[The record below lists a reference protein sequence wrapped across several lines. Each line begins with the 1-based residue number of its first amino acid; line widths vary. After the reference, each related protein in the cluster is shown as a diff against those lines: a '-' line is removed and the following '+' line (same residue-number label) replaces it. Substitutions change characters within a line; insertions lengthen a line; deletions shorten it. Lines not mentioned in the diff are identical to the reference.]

1 MSDWR
6 HRVLISWLSHKAF
19 VSKSLIYLPDYFPL
33 LGRDWSHRH
42 VPFLGKLSHPS
53 QMTRRFRGSMPKFIF
68 MGGVG
73 FVIGCRNNLYHQCT
87 HQSNIHDLQHSLL
100 QPCVKNSFPLP
111 VLRTRTARFPGFY
124 STQRLAWMWVL
135 FFSSETHPPVLFSP
149 PPTNVMHHF
158 FPGIIGTLCPE
169 QRLFS
174 IQLILRTMGCSRVD

>member
-6 HRVLISWLSHKAF
+6 HRVLISWQSHKAF

-42 VPFLGKLSHPS
+42 VPFLGKLSNPS
-53 QMTRRFRGSMPKFIF
+53 QMTRRFRGGMPKFIF

-73 FVIGCRNNLYHQCT
+73 FVLSCRNNLYHQCT

-111 VLRTRTARFPGFY
+111 VLRTRTARFPGFI
-124 STQRLAWMWVL
+124 QRKNSLGSEFSFSLVKPILL
-135 FFSSETHPPVLFSP
+135 FYFLHPQPTSCTISSQELSEHFVPNKGFSRFS
-149 PPTNVMHHF
+149 
-158 FPGIIGTLCPE
+158 
-169 QRLFS
+169 
-174 IQLILRTMGCSRVD
+174 